1 MFKEDGLGL
10 LQIEPSLIGKNLDID
25 SKKFSVI

>member
-10 LQIEPSLIGKNLDID
+10 LQIESSLIKKNLDID

>member
-10 LQIEPSLIGKNLDID
+10 LQIEPSLIKKNLDID